1 MPLSPV
7 EPTTP
12 SQEAFRLPRTV
23 EPHVYRIE
31 IEPDVGSATFSGTVG
46 IDVTV
51 HERVE
56 QIVLNAAELAV
67 SDVEVRTESGEL
79 IGCAVSFED
88 ELEQVI
94 FRPAAALEPGPCTL
108 TCRFTGTLN
117 DKLRGFYRS
126 TYADDAGET
135 HTIAT
140 TQFESVDARRAFPCW
155 DEPDRKAVF
164 EVTLTI
170 DRDSDAF
177 SNSPIAEV
185 RRVGDKNVVRF
196 TPTMKMSTYLVAFV
210 VGQLETTETV
220 DVDGVPLR
228 VVFTPG
234 KRKLAD
240 FALAIGAFSLRFFTE
255 YFNIPYPGEK
265 VDLVA
270 IPDFAAGAME
280 NLGCITFRDTALLI
294 DPSSAARAELE
305 RVADVVAH
313 ELAHMWFGDLVT
325 MGWWE
330 GIWLNEAFA
339 TFMETLC
346 VDAFRPSWDRWVG
359 FAPSREAALAI
370 DGVHATRPIEY
381 PVGPPKE
388 AEGMF
393 DLLTYE
399 KGCAVLR
406 MLEQHIGPEV
416 FRDGVR
422 TYLKAHAYANTVTT
436 DLWDALEEA
445 SGAPVRDVMNT
456 FILQGGHPL
465 VSLHG
470 DTLTQQPFSY
480 GPVPDGVESA
490 IGHAWNVPVA
500 VRSLGVDGKSGDAS
514 RKLILDTTPVAL
526 GQDEQGL
533 RVVNAGGW
541 GVFRVGYDADHG
553 LALADHLSEL
563 TPLERANLLAD
574 TWATTLAGH
583 STLKEFLILSAK
595 LGLEPD
601 PTPWAPVS
609 AALHLAYR
617 VVGEGDVDDLRRA
630 VHALVG
636 PQYLKL
642 GFEAHPGEGDR
653 TPTLRSLAINLLG
666 TVGAN
671 AGVRNEAARR
681 FDESPIV
688 GGDVPIP
695 ADVEAATL
703 AVVAQLVR
711 PGDYDALLARYRAAS
726 TPQEEMRS
734 LSALSLFPDQGL
746 AERTF
751 DLAMS
756 EVRSQNGWIVI
767 SALLANPVA
776 GQTIWRRVE
785 ADWDRILERFPKNAH
800 ARIAE
805 AIPALCGDAA
815 FAESVIRFLAD
826 HPLASGPRRVAQS
839 VERLGVN
846 VAFATRERDG
856 LGESCQA
863 AITAAAQSSNRR

>member
-1 MPLSPV
+1 M
-7 EPTTP
+7 
-12 SQEAFRLPRTV
+12 
-23 EPHVYRIE
+23 
-31 IEPDVGSATFSGTVG
+31 
-46 IDVTV
+46 
-51 HERVE
+51 
-56 QIVLNAAELAV
+56 
-67 SDVEVRTESGEL
+67 
-79 IGCAVSFED
+79 
-88 ELEQVI
+88 
-94 FRPAAALEPGPCTL
+94 

-126 TYADDAGET
+126 TYTDDAGET

-170 DRDSDAF
+170 DRDVDAF
-177 SNSPIAEV
+177 SNSPIVDV

-196 TPTMKMSTYLVAFV
+196 SPTMKMSTYLVAFI

-255 YFNIPYPGEK
+255 YFDIPYPGEK

-294 DPSSAARAELE
+294 DPTSAARAELE

-313 ELAHMWFGDLVT
+313 EMAHMWFGDLVT

-339 TFMETLC
+339 TFMEMLC

-399 KGCAVLR
+399 KGAAVLR

-445 SGAPVRDVMNT
+445 SGEPVRDVMNT

-465 VSLHG
+465 VSLRG
-470 DTLTQQPFSY
+470 DTLEQQPFSY
-480 GPVPDGVESA
+480 GPVPDGIESA
-490 IGHAWNVPVA
+490 IGDAWNVPVA
-500 VRSLGVDGKSGDAS
+500 VRALARRRKAGGARPAS
-514 RKLILDTTPVAL
+514 SSSTPRPVHLEEAHA
-526 GQDEQGL
+526 GL
-533 RVVNAGGW
+533 AVVNAGGW
-541 GVFRVGYDADHG
+541 GVFRVGYEAEHR
-553 LALADHLSEL
+553 LALADRLSEL

-583 STLKEFLILSAK
+583 STLEEFLILAAK

-609 AALHLAYR
+609 AAFHLAR
-617 VVGEGDVDDLRRA
+617 RIVTEADL
-630 VHALVG
+630 
-636 PQYLKL
+636 
-642 GFEAHPGEGDR
+642 
-653 TPTLRSLAINLLG
+653 
-666 TVGAN
+666 
-671 AGVRNEAARR
+671 AGAARGR
-681 FDESPIV
+681 RRTRRVRSTDISASSPSRAK
-688 GGDVPIP
+688 G
-695 ADVEAATL
+695 T
-703 AVVAQLVR
+703 
-711 PGDYDALLARYRAAS
+711 ARRRCGRWPSACWAPSAPTPWCGRKRCAAS
-726 TPQEEMRS
+726 TSHPSAAATAIRS
-734 LSALSLFPDQGL
+734 RPTSKPPRSPWWPNSSGPATTTPSWSATGPPP
-746 AERTF
+746 RRKKRC
-751 DLAMS
+751 
-756 EVRSQNGWIVI
+756 VRSTPSRPSPTSTWPSAPSI
-767 SALLANPVA
+767 SP
-776 GQTIWRRVE
+776 
-785 ADWDRILERFPKNAH
+785 
-800 ARIAE
+800 
-805 AIPALCGDAA
+805 
-815 FAESVIRFLAD
+815 
-826 HPLASGPRRVAQS
+826 
-839 VERLGVN
+839 
-846 VAFATRERDG
+846 
-856 LGESCQA
+856 
-863 AITAAAQSSNRR
+863 

>member
-1 MPLSPV
+1 MPSPSST
-7 EPTTP
+7 PTASP
-12 SQEAFRLPRTV
+12 QNAFRLPRTV
-23 EPHVYRIE
+23 EPRVYRLE
-31 IEPDVGSATFSGTVG
+31 LEPDIGSATFSGTAS

-51 HERVE
+51 LEPVDR
-56 QIVLNAAELAV
+56 IVLNAAELAI
-67 SDVEVRTESGEL
+67 SDVEVRTEKGEV
-79 IGCAVSFED
+79 IACAVSFED
-88 ELEQVI
+88 ELEQAI
-94 FRPAAALEPGPCTL
+94 FHPTTTLAPGAATV

-126 TYADDAGET
+126 TFTDETGET

-140 TQFESVDARRAFPCW
+140 TQLESVDARRAFPCW

-164 EVTLTI
+164 EITLTI
-170 DRDSDAF
+170 DRNDTAF
-177 SNSPIAEV
+177 SNSPIVDV
-185 RRVGDKNVVRF
+185 RREGDKSVVRF
-196 TPTMKMSTYLVAFV
+196 SPTMKMSTYLVAFI

-228 VVFTPG
+228 VVFPPG
-234 KRKLAD
+234 KRNLAD

-255 YFNIPYPGEK
+255 YFGIPYPGEK

-294 DPSSAARAELE
+294 DPASAARAELE

-313 ELAHMWFGDLVT
+313 EMAHMWFGDLVT

-339 TFMETLC
+339 TFMEMLC

-359 FAPSREAALAI
+359 FAPSREAALVI

-399 KGCAVLR
+399 KGAAVLR
-406 MLEQHIGPEV
+406 MLEQYIGPEV

-422 TYLKAHAYANTVTT
+422 AYLTEHAYGNTVTT

-445 SGAPVRDVMNT
+445 SGEPVRDVMNT

-470 DTLTQQPFSY
+470 DSIAQQPFSY
-480 GPVPDGVESA
+480 GPVPDGIESA
-490 IGHAWNVPVA
+490 IGQAWNVPVVIRA
-500 VRSLGVDGKSGDAS
+500 LPDEGKPGAPA
-514 RKLILDTTPVAL
+514 RKLVLDTTPATL
-526 GQDEQGL
+526 EEAGRGL
-533 RVVNAGGW
+533 AVVNAGGW
-541 GVFRVGYDADHG
+541 GVFRVGYEAAHR

-583 STLKEFLILSAK
+583 STLEEFLLLAAK
-595 LGLEPD
+595 LDLEPD
-601 PTPWAPVS
+601 PAPWAPVS
-609 AALHLAYR
+609 GALHLAR
-617 VVGEGDVDDLRRA
+617 RIVAERDVPAMREAVG
-630 VHALVG
+630 ALIG
-636 PQYLKL
+636 PLHRHL
-642 GFEAHPGEGDR
+642 GFEAQPGEGDR
-653 TPTLRSLAINLLG
+653 TPTLRSLAISLLG
-666 TVGAN
+666 TVGADPEVQ
-671 AGVRNEAARR
+671 AEAARR
-681 FDESPIV
+681 FDESPLG
-688 GGDVPIP
+688 GGDGDPIP
-695 ADVEAATL
+695 PDVEAATL

-711 PGDYDALLARYRAAS
+711 PGDYDALLARYRAAA

-734 LSALSLFPDQGL
+734 LNALSAFPDIGL

-751 DLAMS
+751 DLAMT
-756 EVRSQNGWIVI
+756 EVRSQNGWLVI
-767 SALLANPVA
+767 SSLLANPVA
-776 GQTIWRRVE
+776 GQAIWLRITE
-785 ADWDRILERFPKNAH
+785 AWDAILERFPKNAH

-815 FAESVIRFLAD
+815 FARTVVQFLAD

-839 VERLGVN
+839 VERLNIN
-846 VAFATRERDG
+846 VAFATRERAH
-856 LGESCQA
+856 LGQSFRA
-863 AITAAAQSSNRR
+863 AIAAATPA